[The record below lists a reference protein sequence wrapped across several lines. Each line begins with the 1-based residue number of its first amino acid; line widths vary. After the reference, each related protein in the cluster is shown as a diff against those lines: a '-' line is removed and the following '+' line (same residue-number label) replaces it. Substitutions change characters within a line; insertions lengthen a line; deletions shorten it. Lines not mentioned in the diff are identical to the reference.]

1 MPWLRPSPSVSIRQL
16 EVIDTKGQPVA
27 QPVDF
32 SVLRRIHHLLRLRAE
47 YKDRINQG
55 PKVIQIAE
63 GAERVLESELEELK
77 DRRRKTQM
85 AADAKQLQLSEREQ
99 RIKDLENKR
108 NSAGSNREY
117 QLLNDQIEA
126 DRAANAVLSDEI
138 LELLERVDEIGRLI
152 EEKTGHLENARS
164 ETARVRESV
173 EQQLARTEAELEGVV
188 NEIRE
193 LLGRIHPELREEF
206 QRLVRQRGADALAS
220 TDLKSC
226 GHCQTMLTRQK
237 GVELMQKK
245 PAFCQS
251 CGSILY
257 PAESAAINQE

>member
-1 MPWLRPSPSVSIRQL
+1 M
-16 EVIDTKGQPVA
+16 A

-32 SVLRRIHHLLRLRAE
+32 SVLRRIHHLLGLRAE

-55 PKVIQIAE
+55 PKVIQVAE
-63 GAERVLESELEELK
+63 GAERALEAELEELK
-77 DRRRKTQM
+77 NRRRQTQM

-99 RIKDLENKR
+99 RITDLEGKR

-138 LELLERVDEIGRLI
+138 LELLERVDELGRLI
-152 EEKTGHLENARS
+152 EEKTGHLENARV
-164 ETARVRESV
+164 ETAKVRARV
-173 EQQLARTEAELEGVV
+173 EQEMSQTERELEGVV
-188 NEIRE
+188 SEIRQ
-193 LLGRIHPELREEF
+193 LLSRIHPELREEF
-206 QRLVRQRGADALAS
+206 QRLVQQRGADALAA

-237 GVELMQKK
+237 GVELLQKK

-257 PAESAAINQE
+257 PLESAGIHQE